1 MSTALRR
8 FLPKNWRPGQAA
20 LACLAATAA
29 YSVAMETD
37 KWSVGND
44 VNDVKFIQG
53 LLGDSHAQSKRMAT
67 LAWGLHFLNGLLLA
81 EVYAAV
87 GKRLLPGPGW
97 LKGTLFG
104 EAFVLSVW
112 PLTPWVDRHHPIIKN
127 GELPHLANWTAFW
140 QNMLRH
146 AVYGLTLGLL
156 YRK

>member
-1 MSTALRR
+1 MSTAFRR
-8 FLPKNWRPGQAA
+8 FLPKNWRPGQATVA
-20 LACLAATAA
+20 GLAATAA

-37 KWSVGND
+37 KWIVGND
-44 VNDVKFIQG
+44 FNDVKFIQG
-53 LLGDSHAQSKRMAT
+53 LLGDSHAQSKCMAA

-112 PLTPWVDRHHPIIKN
+112 PLTPWVDRRHPMIKN

-146 AVYGLTLGLL
+146 TVYGLTLGLL